1 MALFPEMMNK
11 IDPKDTKG
19 SIETMERYIRY
30 MVERMEFAQ
39 TNEVKRLG
47 TADATTQDVVKMFL
61 TTTDNINLMAAQVQ
75 QLTNQTIA
83 LSRQAG
89 EINTKLAALTK
100 RVDALDGG
108 VTEEEETEG

>member
-11 IDPKDTKG
+11 INPEDTKG

-39 TNEVKRLG
+39 TNETKRLG
-47 TADATTQDVVKMFL
+47 TADATTQDVIKMFL
-61 TTTDNINLMAAQVQ
+61 STTDLINQSRAELQ
-75 QLTNQTIA
+75 QLYNQSVA
-83 LSRQAG
+83 LARQVT
-89 EINTKLAALTK
+89 ETNTKLTALTK

-108 VTEEEETEG
+108 VTEEETEG